1 MFICILMEKK
11 ESIFSVV
18 KEIVWLVIM
27 NRECVQKHDVEA
39 NLSLV

>member
-1 MFICILMEKK
+1 LHFNGKK

-27 NRECVQKHDVEA
+27 NRECVQKT
-39 NLSLV
+39 